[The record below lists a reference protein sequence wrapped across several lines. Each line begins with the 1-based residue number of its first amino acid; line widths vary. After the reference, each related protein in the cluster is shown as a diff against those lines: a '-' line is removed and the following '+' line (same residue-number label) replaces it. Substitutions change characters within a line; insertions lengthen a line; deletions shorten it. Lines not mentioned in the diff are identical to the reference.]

1 MGIGRREEWK
11 LCGFKEE
18 LPASRESRGSDSVP
32 EDVAVQT
39 GAQTVIDKRSTGW
52 NLDQNCSAA
61 HTSCQLNLKH
71 HLRIGYYRTHSLIH
85 PLCVAMLNKYS
96 FCAFHYFCLNWF
108 RGYEGCVCEGC
119 RAQLWPEIL
128 QWQTAQL
135 EVALSTPRL
144 DDCLGR
150 KSDASIAKG
159 TDARRAALSSQGTSS
174 WPPDKLNGNDL
185 VEDKREEDWG
195 PFKGSVGSV
204 VSMRVS
210 STTSRRSVP
219 INLDTNM
226 SNLLKHLFQL
236 LENFIN
242 EYYI

>member
-1 MGIGRREEWK
+1 MK
-11 LCGFKEE
+11 A
-18 LPASRESRGSDSVP
+18 ASARAAEHSSDRKYS
-32 EDVAVQT
+32 
-39 GAQTVIDKRSTGW
+39 GDKRS
-52 NLDQNCSAA
+52 
-61 HTSCQLNLKH
+61 
-71 HLRIGYYRTHSLIH
+71 
-85 PLCVAMLNKYS
+85 P
-96 FCAFHYFCLNWF
+96 
-108 RGYEGCVCEGC
+108 
-119 RAQLWPEIL
+119 
-128 QWQTAQL
+128 L

-159 TDARRAALSSQGTSS
+159 TDARRAVLSSQGTSS

-204 VSMRVS
+204 VSV
-210 STTSRRSVP
+210 TSRLSVP
-219 INLDTNM
+219 INLDTNV

-242 EYYI
+242 EYYIKFPSHILPFQLLPCPQILPEI